1 LAIDQYNVKAAAG
14 QPFGN
19 ECTRDARADDES
31 IARKILVG
39 DQRGQRR
46 HIRPRPLRTAQIGMI
61 GVFGM
66 FGENGNLFLDTQRFN
81 NGLAPSNLANAEAF
95 VWISHGLLV
104 EWKRSIRMTMTDMVG
119 N

>member
-1 LAIDQYNVKAAAG
+1 
-14 QPFGN
+14 
-19 ECTRDARADDES
+19 
-31 IARKILVG
+31 
-39 DQRGQRR
+39 
-46 HIRPRPLRTAQIGMI
+46 MI

-81 NGLAPSNLANAEAF
+81 NGLAPSY